1 MVTSS
6 SGSRR
11 RCTLCEVEI
20 QSLAGGQDLV
30 HFSLGAPGTRS
41 KLWARVC
48 QYLRTPEQ
56 CGQCLNQDPS
66 LRGEVSNSDYYAEPP
81 VLDMP
86 SSL

>member
-1 MVTSS
+1 MVTISP
-6 SGSRR
+6 GSRR
-11 RCTLCEVEI
+11 RCTLCQVEI

-56 CGQCLNQDPS
+56 RGQCLNQDPS
-66 LRGEVSNSDYYAEPP
+66 LRGEISNSDYYAEPP
-81 VLDMP
+81 VLDTP

>member
-1 MVTSS
+1 MVPDS

-20 QSLAGGQDLV
+20 QSMGGGLDLV
-30 HFSLGAPGTRS
+30 HFSQGPPGTRS

-56 CGQCLNQDPS
+56 CAQCLNQDPG
-66 LRGEVSNSDYYAEPP
+66 LRGEINTSDYYSEPP
-81 VLDMP
+81 VLDLP

>member
-86 SSL
+86 RSL

>member
-11 RCTLCEVEI
+11 RCTVCEVEI
-20 QSLAGGQDLV
+20 QSLAAGQDLV

-56 CGQCLNQDPS
+56 CAQCLNQDPR
-66 LRGEVSNSDYYAEPP
+66 LRGEVSTSDYFAEPP
-81 VLDMP
+81 VLDGP

>member
-6 SGSRR
+6 PGSRR

-56 CGQCLNQDPS
+56 CAQCLNQDPR
-66 LRGEVSNSDYYAEPP
+66 LRGDVSNSDYYAEPP